1 MANCHDEIGAAVAEG
16 TRRKPALTGL
26 DGRQSAAAL
35 AIQRGAQ
42 RALLAHGFASV
53 TEVTLRSGRRVDI
66 LAVNDRSE
74 IWIVEV
80 KSCLADFRSDAK
92 WPEYRD
98 YCDRLWFAVAP
109 DFPVDVLPAD
119 AGLILADRYA
129 GELVRWPEE
138 ARLTPHLRKAVI
150 LAAARTAAM
159 RLQEVLDPEFSAAV
173 AAGRQE

>member
-1 MANCHDEIGAAVAEG
+1 MANSHDKNGPAAVGVTGEE
-16 TRRKPALTGL
+16 PALTSL

-42 RALLAHGFASV
+42 RALLAHGFASL

-66 LAVNDRSE
+66 LAINDRSE

-92 WPEYRD
+92 WPDYRD

-109 DFPVDVLPAD
+109 DFPVEVLPAD

-129 GELVRWPEE
+129 GELVRWPKGG
-138 ARLTPHLRKAVI
+138 RLAAHLRKAVV
-150 LAAARTAAM
+150 LTAARTAAV
-159 RLQEVLDPEFSAAV
+159 RLQGVCDPETV
-173 AAGRQE
+173 AGIGASRQE